1 MTQAIYC
8 SLILLLSS
16 SCEGSAKRLGLHLL
30 PGKRI
35 LQVAAGGSLSPV
47 VNLFQI
53 NGSGLC
59 VTLLHYMRVFA
70 GLGKS

>member
-16 SCEGSAKRLGLHLL
+16 SCQGSAKRQGLHLL
-30 PGKRI
+30 PGKKV
-35 LQVAAGGSLSPV
+35 LQVAGGGSLIPV
-47 VNLFQI
+47 VKLIQI

-59 VTLLHYMRVFA
+59 DILLHYMRVFA
-70 GLGKS
+70 LQV